1 MAPIGNASEPILG
14 TKRLIEK
21 LQRKEREEVSKLL
34 KEMDSAR
41 RKKALIESQIPFK
54 RRQYVAEL
62 EAKVQAK
69 QNAAKQEYERK
80 QQEMLDKQ
88 ERER

>member
-1 MAPIGNASEPILG
+1 MAPIGPASEPILG

-41 RKKALIESQIPFK
+41 RKKALIES
-54 RRQYVAEL
+54 
-62 EAKVQAK
+62 
-69 QNAAKQEYERK
+69 
-80 QQEMLDKQ
+80 
-88 ERER
+88 